1 MVSPSFEG
9 DLAGENRLAHNLFAE
24 LKVAAGEQREPRH
37 NVTAQKWLDFPN
49 QPASIELFFDIR
61 NSQELWRELATLIM
75 RAEGD
80 LILAS
85 AFKGLEPQQEPPFID
100 DAAVHNLYYIHD
112 RKMAL
117 LNQTV
122 YELIKVQDLVNRLLH
137 ESLGGNLVDTNK
149 PDWEKFALTRAEVKK
164 GLKRKL
170 NDGLLAQTNFDAI
183 MSALSLPENLP
194 HANTAIAYRNRL
206 THHIRPSVDYSMFF
220 STLESRQGEEILDAQ
235 GNVVGR
241 RHLILAT
248 YPAQYRFDDLNVA
261 FSEYLDAVGTMLQRL
276 SEIDILRR

>member
-1 MVSPSFEG
+1 
-9 DLAGENRLAHNLFAE
+9 
-24 LKVAAGEQREPRH
+24 
-37 NVTAQKWLDFPN
+37 
-49 QPASIELFFDIR
+49 
-61 NSQELWRELATLIM
+61 
-75 RAEGD
+75 
-80 LILAS
+80 
-85 AFKGLEPQQEPPFID
+85 
-100 DAAVHNLYYIHD
+100 D

-149 PDWEKFALTRAEVKK
+149 PDWEKFELTRAEVKK

-248 YPAQYRFDDLNVA
+248 YPAQYRFDDLEHITFYCSGAKGSLNQAFASLAVMVGSSWAIALWRACSERAPMVLRPCLSLDHA
-261 FSEYLDAVGTMLQRL
+261 FSIG
-276 SEIDILRR
+276 LRSGE